1 MNCENVQLTVIELSL
16 DPTARRRLAEALAH
30 LETCASCRNAIGGC
44 DRVAAI
50 LAAPAAEEGAPPS
63 GWQAFEA
70 GLMARGRRT
79 PARRGRLHWP
89 RLTLAVAASLVIGL
103 MGLTAG
109 IGAWLKWNP
118 HGAAPTGPIA
128 ALTPAEVSQRTREFT
143 EINRAFDGRA
153 GWVMLA
159 GRQSDLGLAKT
170 ASAVDLRPLV
180 LRLTLSRD
188 GRAVANADVLIVP
201 GQTADLTIPTLA
213 GSQLRCRV
221 ATSASDPSA
230 LSLRAELRAGAAQ
243 EAQALLTTRLRLQG
257 ATAASAGKL
266 VTPDGEYDLKVLF
279 ALPARSAE
287 RL

>member
-1 MNCENVQLTVIELSL
+1 MICEDVQLTVIELGF
-16 DPTARRRLAEALAH
+16 DPAARQRVAEALAH
-30 LETCASCRNAIGGC
+30 LETCASCRDAVGGYN
-44 DRVAAI
+44 RVAAI
-50 LAAPAAEEGAPPS
+50 LAAPAVADEAAPPS
-63 GWQAFEA
+63 GWQAFET
-70 GLMARGRRT
+70 GLMATTPRAPTRR
-79 PARRGRLHWP
+79 RQWS

-109 IGAWLKWNP
+109 FGAWLKWNSHRTVP
-118 HGAAPTGPIA
+118 AGSIA

-153 GWVMLA
+153 GWVMLS
-159 GRQSDLGLAKT
+159 GRQSDLGLAET
-170 ASAVDLRPLV
+170 ASTVDLRPLV

-221 ATSASDPSA
+221 ATSASDSSA
-230 LSLRAELRAGAAQ
+230 LSLRAELRAAAEQ
-243 EAQALLTTRLRLQG
+243 EAQAVLTTRLRLQG
-257 ATAASAGKL
+257 TMAAPAGQL

-279 ALPARSAE
+279 ALPARSVE